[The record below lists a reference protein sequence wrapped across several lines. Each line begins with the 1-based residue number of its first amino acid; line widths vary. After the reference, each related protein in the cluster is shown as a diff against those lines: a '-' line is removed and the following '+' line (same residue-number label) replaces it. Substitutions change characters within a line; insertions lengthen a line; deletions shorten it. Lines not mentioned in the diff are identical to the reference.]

1 MKEKRGSMKLNY
13 SYTEEE
19 FRSDLDDKSIT
30 TTKKVAYDDLTPYQV
45 YKVLEDLDKIWEISV
60 SLKLKPLPEDE
71 GGDDDEQPNDGG
83 QPAA

>member
-1 MKEKRGSMKLNY
+1 MKVNY

-30 TTKKVAYDDLTPYQV
+30 TTKKVAYDD

-60 SLKLKPLPEDE
+60 TLKLKPLPEDE
-71 GGDDDEQPNDGG
+71 DPKDDEQP
-83 QPAA
+83 AE

>member
-1 MKEKRGSMKLNY
+1 MKVNY

-45 YKVLEDLDKIWEISV
+45 YKVLEDLDKIWETSV
-60 SLKLKPLPEDE
+60 TLKQKPLPEDE
-71 GGDDDEQPNDGG
+71 DPKDDEQP
-83 QPAA
+83 AE

>member
-1 MKEKRGSMKLNY
+1 MKVNY

-45 YKVLEDLDKIWEISV
+45 YEVLDDLDKIWEISV
-60 SLKLKPLPEDE
+60 TLKLKPLPEDE
-71 GGDDDEQPNDGG
+71 NPKDDEQP
-83 QPAA
+83 AE

>member
-1 MKEKRGSMKLNY
+1 MKVNY

-30 TTKKVAYDDLTPYQV
+30 TTKKVSYDDLTPYQV

-60 SLKLKPLPEDE
+60 TLKLKPLSEDE
-71 GGDDDEQPNDGG
+71 DSKDDEQP
-83 QPAA
+83 AE